1 MTSNLIDRRAMT
13 QAQLAGQVALITGG
27 SRGIGA
33 AVARLYSAN
42 GAAVSIAHEPN
53 EEMKK
58 LADLLAEEINL
69 SGGKAIAISGDLA
82 DPRCPEDLVTQ
93 THRAFGDISIIVANA
108 AASSAT
114 KWNEITTS
122 EWDLIQNVN
131 VRSTWLLVKAAYED
145 LRKTHGSIITVT
157 SVMVQTGQAGKLHYS
172 TSKSAI
178 IGMTRVLA
186 RELGA
191 DGIRVNS
198 VMPGAI
204 QTEQELEETPDQA
217 RVANDIL
224 PKQSLKRRGVS
235 SDLAGTFL
243 FLASTDSSFIT
254 GQVINVDG
262 GWVMY

>member
-1 MTSNLIDRRAMT
+1 MT
-13 QAQLAGQVALITGG
+13 QARLAGQVALITGA

-42 GAAVSIAHEPN
+42 GAAIAIAHEPD
-53 EEMKK
+53 EKMKE
-58 LADLLAEEINL
+58 LADALVYEIN
-69 SGGKAIAISGDLA
+69 SGGGKAIGISGDLA
-82 DPRCPEDLVTQ
+82 DPLCPQALVNQ
-93 THRAFGDISIIVANA
+93 TKKALGDISIVVANA
-108 AASSAT
+108 AASSAI
-114 KWNEITTS
+114 KWNEISTDQ
-122 EWDLIQNVN
+122 WDYVQNVN
-131 VRSTWLLVKAAYED
+131 VRATWLLAKAAYED
-145 LRKTHGSIITVT
+145 LKKTQGSIITVT

-186 RELGA
+186 RELGV

-204 QTEQELEETPDQA
+204 QTEQELEESPDQ
-217 RVANDIL
+217 VQFGDNIL
-224 PKQSLKRRGVS
+224 EKQSLKRRGVS
-235 SDLAGTFL
+235 TDLAGAFL
-243 FLASTDSSFIT
+243 FLASADSSFVT